1 MTDTVLSERVN
12 ELRFTQT
19 FRVTVETWLL
29 SSRGTCS
36 PNWARRPRTCLGNPC
51 WRTLTGQ
58 FLHHSCTM
66 DVPINGKIP
75 VITDSKSGMD
85 VVRNPGVTKHTTHF
99 MRWLHWARELFLGGV
114 IDVILAPTHLMMADD
129 KSKVVDRSKFFN
141 CRAFQLN
148 DEKARAMR
156 YTKKDE
162 RDI

>member
-1 MTDTVLSERVN
+1 MAWMARKLKFVPLSTCEAEVAAMVGMIK
-12 ELRFTQT
+12 EGLFVVEILRDM
-19 FRVTVETWLL
+19 
-29 SSRGTCS
+29 
-36 PNWARRPRTCLGNPC
+36 A
-51 WRTLTGQ
+51 
-58 FLHHSCTM
+58 
-66 DVPINGKIP
+66 VPINGKIP

>member
-1 MTDTVLSERVN
+1 MATAPFGRQEDYDGESKACM
-12 ELRFTQT
+12 QK
-19 FRVTVETWLL
+19 
-29 SSRGTCS
+29 SSD
-36 PNWARRPRTCLGNPC
+36 
-51 WRTLTGQ
+51 
-58 FLHHSCTM
+58 M
-66 DVPINGKIP
+66 

-114 IDVILAPTHLMMADD
+114 IVILAPTHLMMADD